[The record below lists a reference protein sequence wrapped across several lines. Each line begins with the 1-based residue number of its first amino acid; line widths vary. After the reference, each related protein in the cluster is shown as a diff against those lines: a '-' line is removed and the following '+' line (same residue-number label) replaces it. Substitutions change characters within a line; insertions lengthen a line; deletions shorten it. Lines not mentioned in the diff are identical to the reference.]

1 MEASITMEES
11 QAIIDDEKTVIVEG
25 IGIATSIGELDMKRF
40 IEVALNL
47 PSFWK

>member
-1 MEASITMEES
+1 MEVSNTMEES

-25 IGIATSIGELDMKRF
+25 VGKATRIGELDMKRF

-47 PSFWK
+47 PTFWK